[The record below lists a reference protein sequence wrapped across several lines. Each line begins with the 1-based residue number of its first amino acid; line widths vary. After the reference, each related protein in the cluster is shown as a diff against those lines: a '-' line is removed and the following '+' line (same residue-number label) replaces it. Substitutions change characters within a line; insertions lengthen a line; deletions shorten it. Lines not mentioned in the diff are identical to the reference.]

1 MHRRQLLRALPVG
14 GTLSLAGCLDRAR
27 STVGAYPDVST
38 LDSDQASLRLMW
50 LFDELDAGTVP
61 DGETVELLAV
71 GSGDDSHWVTVA
83 AETDDPVETTVT
95 IEVADGEKL
104 YETTVSVSNSAYLGI
119 RFAFRARYRVH
130 VRSERHETTVE
141 VSEERIDCNDSNFAV
156 LLAADGSVRSR
167 GATTNMA
174 C

>member
-1 MHRRQLLRALPVG
+1 MNRRQLLRVLPVG
-14 GTLSLAGCLDRAR
+14 GALALAGCLDRAR
-27 STVGAYPDVST
+27 STVGAYPEFST
-38 LDSDQASLRLMW
+38 LEPDETTPRLMW

-61 DGETVELLAV
+61 DGEAVEQLAV

-83 AETDDPVETTVT
+83 AESDDPVETTVT
-95 IEVADGEKL
+95 IEVADGEEL
-104 YETTVSVSNSAYLGI
+104 HETTVLVSDSAYLGI

-130 VRSERHETTVE
+130 VRSDRHETTVE
-141 VSEERIDCNDSNFAV
+141 VPAERVDCNASNLAV

-167 GATTNMA
+167 GATTAMA